1 VTSRLATADQGDR
14 RPTLGDMQPSITS
27 DIPASPAR
35 PSPRWNRRIRII
47 AAVLLVAAVMWSG
60 YVAKFGLCEARSKFC
75 VLHVAG
81 TRSDIGCEW
90 DSWSCY
96 VTTDGVDP
104 STHVF
109 LHLGR

>member
-1 VTSRLATADQGDR
+1 MRGPSAPADQADR
-14 RPTLGDMQPSITS
+14 RPTLGTMTQPSTAP
-27 DIPASPAR
+27 DVLPAPAT
-35 PSPRWNRRIRII
+35 RRRRRKIL
-47 AAVLLVAAVMWSG
+47 AAVLATFMLGSLAYA
-60 YVAKFGLCEARSKFC
+60 YQFGLCEARSKFC

-96 VTTDGVDP
+96 VTTDGDDP

-109 LHLGR
+109 LHFGR

>member
-1 VTSRLATADQGDR
+1 VTSTVEPIALKRPAGRHTR
-14 RPTLGDMQPSITS
+14 RF
-27 DIPASPAR
+27 
-35 PSPRWNRRIRII
+35 RIL

-60 YVAKFGLCEARSKFC
+60 YVFKFGLCEAQSKFC

-96 VTTDGVDP
+96 VTTDGDDP
-104 STHVF
+104 ATHVF